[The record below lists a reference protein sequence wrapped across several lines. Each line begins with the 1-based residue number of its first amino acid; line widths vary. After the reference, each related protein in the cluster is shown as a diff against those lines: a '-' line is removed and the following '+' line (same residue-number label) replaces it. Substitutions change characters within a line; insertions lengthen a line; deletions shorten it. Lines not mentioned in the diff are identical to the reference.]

1 MVNDNNL
8 FLSSQC
14 IKRGNI
20 IEAVKELS
28 EISPNIELSGGGQYN
43 TNLLD
48 RLIEIKENK
57 NINFLIHGYF
67 PPPQENFILNFADT
81 GEDTRGFITETMRF
95 VRALDIDYYSIH
107 AGFKRDFELE
117 GEMLINPRGKYYTF
131 EDICKNIEW
140 FNREYPDKKLAL
152 ENLYPNNMNKE
163 SCLFMHIDEIVEF
176 LNMDKNTYLLLDLG
190 HLKVASRLLGFN
202 YLDAVELLF
211 EKHGSRI
218 LEIHLSENNGSYDD
232 HLMVYSDSI
241 QHMIVKKYAHIIDKN
256 RINIVIE
263 SRNSTIQELS
273 DCFMRVNN
281 IISTTQ

>member
-1 MVNDNNL
+1 MVNGNNL

-20 IEAVKELS
+20 IEAVEALS
-28 EISPNIELSGGGQYN
+28 EISPNIELSGGSQYD

-67 PPPQENFILNFADT
+67 PPPKEHFILNFANT
-81 GEDTRGFITETMRF
+81 GEKTREFIRETMRF
-95 VRALDIDYYSIH
+95 VRALGINYYSIH
-107 AGFKRDFELE
+107 AGFKRDFELD
-117 GEMLINPRGKYYTF
+117 GELLINPAGKHYAL
-131 EDICKNIEW
+131 EGICKNIEW
-140 FNREYPDKKLAL
+140 FNKEFPHTKLAI

-176 LNMDKNTYLLLDLG
+176 LKRDKNTYFLLDLG
-190 HLKVASRLLGFN
+190 HLKISSRLLGFD
-202 YLDAVELLF
+202 YLNAVELLF

-241 QHMIVKKYAHIIDKN
+241 QYEIIKEYATIIKD
-256 RINIVIE
+256 RGINVVIE
-263 SRNSTIQELS
+263 ARNYSLKYIEKCCKL
-273 DCFMRVNN
+273 FAGVNN
-281 IISTTQ
+281 T